1 MTETQVYELMRQ
13 KSGGVLPTDRFG
25 FIKRKEDE
33 AAAAAAAAARLSSAP
48 PGGGSSTR
56 KSVSRLSKTLVPGRA
71 RGTRTN
77 SGGSTPTSSASSG
90 ELLFILSFQ
99 CITFGK
105 WFVSQW
111 HAGTRANSGSGQSA
125 SPAELRQC
133 FTYLRKHVCCP
144 GC

>member
-1 MTETQVYELMRQ
+1 MYELMRQ

-25 FIKRKEDE
+25 FIKREEDE